1 MKTKFLIQILTIAKG
16 FCFFFR
22 NYLDFTTMLFWYHFP
37 IHCFYVFGLSFKR
50 MIRTHAFIIF
60 FCCYFLIKT
69 NATSYF
75 VFEVQ
80 THDTVFYNVSLLLL
94 ISYIILKVHYC
105 RFANLLTYS
114 SWKKRNTSN
123 VSHRNKFLKHT
134 LFW

>member
-1 MKTKFLIQILTIAKG
+1 
-16 FCFFFR
+16 
-22 NYLDFTTMLFWYHFP
+22 MLFWYHFP

-105 RFANLLTYS
+105 RFSNLLIYS
-114 SWKKRNTSN
+114 SWKKEIRQMFHAETNFWNIRFFDNQVLFKTQKY
-123 VSHRNKFLKHT
+123 RKILKSA
-134 LFW
+134 LFIYRG

>member
-1 MKTKFLIQILTIAKG
+1 
-16 FCFFFR
+16 
-22 NYLDFTTMLFWYHFP
+22 MLFWYHFP

-94 ISYIILKVHYC
+94 ISYIILKAHYC
-105 RFANLLTYS
+105 RFSNLLIYS
-114 SWKKRNTSN
+114 SWKKEIRQM
-123 VSHRNKFLKHT
+123 FHT
-134 LFW
+134 ETNFWNIRFFDNQVLFKTQKYRKIFKSALFIYRW